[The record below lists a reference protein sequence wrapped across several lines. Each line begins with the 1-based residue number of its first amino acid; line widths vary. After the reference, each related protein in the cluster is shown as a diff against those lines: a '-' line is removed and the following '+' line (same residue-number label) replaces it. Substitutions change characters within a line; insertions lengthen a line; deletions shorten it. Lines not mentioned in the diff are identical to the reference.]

1 MMASMTYE
9 SMLIEWEGG
18 RPKSLGAF
26 ALGFVLLAA
35 CGDSEPTAPV
45 ADDEVTVMTRNI
57 YIGTEV
63 ASLLSVNSLLEL
75 PTKVAAAWANVQ
87 ATDFLERAA
96 ALADE
101 IAARNPH
108 LVGLQE
114 VSLFR
119 IQSPSDFLTVNET
132 SATEVALDFLDT
144 LLDEL
149 DARGLSYRAVATSI
163 AIDLEAPM
171 RVAGGL
177 LDDLRLTDRD
187 VILARTGVAIS
198 SVRSGNF
205 TTNLNL
211 SPGGGLPTVTL
222 PRGWT
227 SVNVTIGDR
236 TFRFVSTHLEVPEF
250 DPDVQVAQAN
260 ELLQELSGEQ
270 LPIIFV
276 GDFNSAADGSSTPT
290 YGNLIDDG
298 YTDVWT
304 QGVGLTCCQNSDLR
318 NPTSLLDKRID
329 LILFRGDFEVLSAAV
344 VGAAPGDRTPSGLW
358 PSDHAGVAATL
369 RLP

>member
-1 MMASMTYE
+1 MMASMAYE

-45 ADDEVTVMTRNI
+45 ADDEVTVMTRNL

-63 ASLLSVNSLLEL
+63 ASLLSVSSLLEL
-75 PTKVAAAWANVQ
+75 PTKVAAAWTNVQ

-132 SATEVALDFLDT
+132 SATEVALDFLDA

-163 AIDLEAPM
+163 DIDLEAPM

-198 SVRSGNF
+198 SVRTGNF

-222 PRGWT
+222 PRGWA

-318 NPTSLLDKRID
+318 NPTSLLEKRID